1 MTYSILR
8 MIELMNDQFPLLFNS
23 VLNRL
28 PILVAGDDVELVD
41 DVTESLTLLSPHRHK
56 LVFWRDFTS
65 ENEILSVWEEEK
77 HNYEVN
83 RTVVCCLSANLRLAL
98 DRINR
103 FTGWIVAI
111 PLGAKVLGIQVNE
124 ETLQNVATRVLQNSR
139 ACGILRVNSP
149 SAMTFSLLEL
159 GIDQPRHGSLDVEKR
174 IVGKILTRK
183 RQSLERI
190 RRLLTKSLRG
200 VRVSDGI
207 LNAVLKL
214 DDESDKL
221 TQDMFEEEVNSYVH
235 AARRAVTLLSR
246 IRLARE
252 LGASTTLTER
262 NLYEAIGWDGGELPD
277 LIGLIR
283 SEWHE
288 DFSDCVK
295 SGTLSGLGAW
305 VDSMWGT

>member
-1 MTYSILR
+1 

-23 VLNRL
+23 ILNRL

-77 HNYEVN
+77 HDYEVS

-111 PLGAKVLGIQVNE
+111 PLGAKVLGIQVSE
-124 ETLQNVATRVLQNSR
+124 ETLQDVTTRVLQSSR
-139 ACGILRVNSP
+139 TCGILRINSP

-174 IVGKILTRK
+174 IVSKILTRK

-262 NLYEAIGWDGGELPD
+262 N
-277 LIGLIR
+277 GLIR